1 MVLTPPPKKKS
12 FISSQFSQAEGW
24 GCWVVNLLFSIVLL
38 IFAQYSLYF
47 LPKARSNLLFAC
59 VL

>member
-1 MVLTPPPKKKS
+1 MQNIFTDFEHPR
-12 FISSQFSQAEGW
+12 
-24 GCWVVNLLFSIVLL
+24 CWVVILLFSIVLL

-47 LPKARSNLLFAC
+47 FTQARSNMLFAC

>member
-1 MVLTPPPKKKS
+1 MQNIFTDFEHPR
-12 FISSQFSQAEGW
+12 
-24 GCWVVNLLFSIVLL
+24 CWVVNLLFSIVLL

-47 LPKARSNLLFAC
+47 LPKARSNMLYAC